1 MEDIIE
7 ELNKINA
14 QLEEY
19 FLEDESNNQ
28 EGLIS

>member
-1 MEDIIE
+1 MEDVIE

-19 FLEDESNNQ
+19 FLEDESHNQ
-28 EGLIS
+28 WVS